1 VTGRYA
7 KPLHQQAVH
16 NKDAN
21 NEVAPVKVYQGQ
33 LIAVKLKLKER
44 SVFRFMASALTT
56 LITRKQYSNSGREEN
71 IRRIIFG
78 MY

>member
-1 VTGRYA
+1 MATRAGFEPAIFSVTGRYA

-33 LIAVKLKLKER
+33 LIAVKLKLKEQ
-44 SVFRFMASALTT
+44 SVFRFRPKL
-56 LITRKQYSNSGREEN
+56 
-71 IRRIIFG
+71 
-78 MY
+78 